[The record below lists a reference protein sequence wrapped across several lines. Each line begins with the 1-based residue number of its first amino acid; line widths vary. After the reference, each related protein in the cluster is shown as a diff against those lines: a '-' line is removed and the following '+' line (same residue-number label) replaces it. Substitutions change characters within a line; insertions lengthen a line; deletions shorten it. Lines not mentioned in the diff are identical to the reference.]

1 MLYFIT
7 PTALTHMGD
16 HGELGVADAVDDFM
30 TLENQRADIAWSVL
44 FLDPQDRIR
53 VEVGECHVLPAR
65 AT

>member
-1 MLYFIT
+1 
-7 PTALTHMGD
+7 MGD
-16 HGELGVADAVDDFM
+16 HGELGVADAVDDFI